1 MKERPNAIDFMNVC
15 KLLHPFEKQLIEIK
29 KAKDRDELLEIVY
42 SKQPHEVIGFD
53 RRSEAFIRY
62 DITNL
67 SKKIFNIVKSLKQY
81 TYENKTIREIND
93 LRANG
98 SSNSYSQWTL
108 EQVYIHLQTMYDN
121 VIWGKDLVD
130 ELYVEY
136 TVIQGDILDILNCFL
151 VRT

>member
-1 MKERPNAIDFMNVC
+1 MKVRPNALDFMNVC
-15 KLLHPFEKQLIEIK
+15 NLLYPFEKQLIEIK
-29 KAKDRDELLEIVY
+29 KAKDRDELLEVVY
-42 SKQPHEVIGFD
+42 SKHPHEIIGFD
-53 RRSEAFIRY
+53 RNSEVFKKY

-67 SKKIFNIVKSLKQY
+67 SKKIFNIVKGLKQY
-81 TYENKTIREIND
+81 TFENNMIQEINN
-93 LRANG
+93 LRATG
-98 SSNSYSQWTL
+98 SSNSFSEWTL
-108 EQVYIHLQTMYDN
+108 EQVHIHLQTMYDN